1 MKFTS
6 RNFFYST
13 GLLLL
18 AGALN
23 LQAANIFK
31 TVTTTMSAST
41 DWSTTDG
48 GATGVAPSS
57 SSVGEFGATP
67 TAAELATMT
76 LGGATTLA
84 GLQFDATMQ
93 GPLTIAS
100 GSTLTLGAASTTALV
115 MASGSPN
122 VTINCGMAEGNNSQ
136 TWTVTSAGATLTVP
150 SPGFGTATWTFAGA
164 GNFNFCPGSIQ
175 TGNGTGNILITT
187 TGSFSVNDISKQKSS
202 STTSTVPTATSPVA
216 ASASGGLVISGAG
229 STVNISTLELNN
241 GGNGGDSGLVSAGNV
256 TVTNSVL
263 LGNSSSG
270 TRACYFQVSGGSFT
284 AATNTGTQ
292 MTIAENK
299 GSVQNTA
306 EFYVSGGSATVGKI
320 VFGAA
325 ADTVAN
331 SAWLIVDGSAA
342 NLFVG
347 SGGISKATTVAG
359 SANIGLTAGYLL
371 AAASWSSSLPMQL
384 AGTASAFNIVAAN
397 AVSSGTPYNIT
408 LSGVLSGVGS
418 INKGGGG
425 TLVLSGANTY
435 TGSNILSAGI
445 LNLGVAEVSG
455 TSGPLGKPTTPAGSI
470 YFNGGTLQYSGANN
484 YDYSSR
490 FSTAG
495 NQPISIG
502 VNGQSVTFGTAIQG
516 GGTALTLADA
526 LGGGVL
532 TLTAAN
538 TYTGNT
544 TINGGTL
551 NVNGSTASGS
561 AVTVNGGLLGGTGTV
576 GGSVTANTGGITPG
590 INGAGTLTL
599 GSSLTLGATSTNNF
613 GFTSS
618 SVNAQASVAGTLTLS
633 DTTEFNLYQAGG
645 TVAWTTPG
653 TFNLIQYGSLA
664 APLDSTWTTAS
675 SANPHINTPQPHLNY
690 AFGTDGGYLTLTI
703 SSSVNND
710 AWVTGD
716 FAGNWS
722 SPANWTAITGSAPP
736 QNAGDTAAF
745 DSDAAQYS
753 VTLDTPETVGNITFN
768 NPYSTVI
775 VTSGNTL
782 TLDNGGAASQ
792 VTVGAGAANVIQPP
806 VALNNNLT
814 ATVGGGDQ
822 LNLSGGLANG
832 VNGAVTL
839 TANGVGT
846 MILPV
851 ANTYGPPSANSVGTT
866 LTGGGTLQVG
876 NNGSLGTGALNVTG
890 SSTLQAGAAGL
901 NLANNVA
908 IGSSV
913 VATVDNNGNDFTLG
927 GIISGNGALTKIN
940 NGTLVLGGNNTYSG
954 NTMISGGVLSI
965 SSAANV
971 VDSPTIVLNGGDL
984 LANGSFGVNNNIS
997 IGASTAGL
1005 IDSDGTLTLNGVIA
1019 SGGSAN
1025 NLTVNSLGGTG
1036 TVILGATNTFNG
1048 TTVISAGTLQLASS
1062 NALENSTLN
1071 YSSGTLNLGTLTTLN
1086 LGGLSG
1092 TQNLGLGSA
1101 VLLTVGGNN
1110 ASTAYSG
1117 ALSGTSASLTK
1128 MGSGTLTL
1136 TGPNT
1141 YSGSTTINGGELEL
1155 STGGSITTT
1164 FLAGQGYLVDGGT
1177 LTVSGATT
1185 LNDAID
1191 FTESSGT
1198 VNFASSIGFVN
1209 TGDNGC
1215 VQITGGTFSAG
1226 SISLYRTASYT
1237 TAPTASAPVA
1247 ASTQNGLYVNGST
1260 ANVTLGSL
1268 TIGTGNS
1275 SASSRLDAGGLTI
1288 TNELLISDEGN
1299 RWNIFQV
1306 NGGNFTN
1313 LDTVNGIVL
1322 APNSAGA
1329 SDSAELYL
1337 SGGTTT
1343 ANKIAFGAISD
1354 TVTGTGWLFVNGG
1367 ASLYL
1372 GSGGIVMSNSH
1383 SYSAT
1388 IELTSG
1394 TLGATA
1400 DWSSMLPM
1408 NLNGGSGAN
1417 FTIQAADAS
1426 SVAHNISLGG
1436 VLSGAAGL
1444 AKTGNGVL
1452 SLGGVNTYSGATA
1465 VSNGTLVVDGSL
1477 ASSSVVTV
1485 TNATLGGIG
1494 TIGGATVLQPNSRL
1508 APGNGVTPNIP
1519 LTFSGTLTLDA
1530 TTTNL
1535 FNVNNTAGGA
1545 VNKVA
1550 VTGALTPDASTIHI
1564 VNSGTPLIPGNYPLV
1579 NYSGGVSGTSFHSTP
1594 VFDLGTAV
1602 HPASIVDDG
1611 SSHVS
1616 LVVPNAAPV
1625 VANIVTNNV
1634 TSGLTWKIAI
1644 SDLKTVAGWSDPDG
1658 DAVTLSTVA
1667 ASSFNGTNVTS
1678 DGTFIYYNGPVTSED
1693 YFTYTV
1699 TDPYGATAMGT
1710 VYVESVAGAGGSI
1723 QNTITDDSGH
1733 PTFSGSGI
1741 PGYTYGVESST
1752 TSVNGPWINAGT
1764 VTVGS
1769 NGSWSFT
1776 DAGQVNPPLIFYRLY
1791 YPYSADNPAQ

>member
-6 RNFFYST
+6 RNFFYFT

-67 TAAELATMT
+67 TSAELATMT

-100 GSTLTLGAASTTALV
+100 GNTLTLSPGTSTVTLEA
-115 MASGSPN
+115 GCPN
-122 VTINCGMAEGNNSQ
+122 VTINCAMAEANNSS
-136 TWTVTSAGATLTVP
+136 TWTVQSAGTTLTVP

-164 GNFNFCPGSIQ
+164 GNFNFYPGSIQ

-187 TGSFSVNDISKQKSS
+187 TGSFSVNDISKQKSG
-202 STTSTVPTATSPVA
+202 STTTTVPTATSPVA
-216 ASASGGLVISGAG
+216 ASSSGGLVISGSG

-241 GGNGGDSGLVSAGNV
+241 GGNGGDSGLVSAGTV

-299 GSVQNTA
+299 SGVQNTA
-306 EFYVSGGSATVGKI
+306 EFYVSGGSATIGKI

-371 AAASWSSSLPMQL
+371 AAANWSSSLPMQL

-408 LSGVLSGVGS
+408 LSGVLSGAGS
-418 INKGGGG
+418 ISKSGGG
-425 TLVLSGANTY
+425 TLTLSGANTY
-435 TGSNILSAGI
+435 TGTNILNAGTV
-445 LNLGVAEVSG
+445 NLGVAEVSG
-455 TSGPLGKPTTPAGSI
+455 TSGPLGKPATSAGSI
-470 YFNGGTLQYSGANN
+470 YFNGGTLQYSSANN
-484 YDYSSR
+484 NDYSAR
-490 FSTAG
+490 FPTSA
-495 NQPISIG
+495 NQPVSID
-502 VNGQSVTFGTAIQG
+502 VNGRSVTFATALTSSG
-516 GGTALTLADA
+516 GSLTLADST
-526 LGGGVL
+526 GGGVL
-532 TLTAAN
+532 TLTAGN

-551 NVNGSTASGS
+551 NVNGSGSTASGS
-561 AVTVNGGLLGGTGTV
+561 AVMVGGGLLGGSGTV
-576 GGSVTANTGGITPG
+576 NGAVTVNTGGIAPG
-590 INGAGTLTL
+590 VNGAGILTL

-645 TVAWTTPG
+645 TVAWSTPG
-653 TFNLIQYGSLA
+653 TYNLIQYGSIA
-664 APLDSTWTTAS
+664 AALDSTWTTAS
-675 SANPHINTPQPHLNY
+675 SANPHINNPQPHLNY
-690 AFGTDGGYLTLTI
+690 AFGTAGGYLTLTI

-710 AWVTGD
+710 NWVTGD
-716 FAGNWS
+716 FTGNWS
-722 SPANWTAITGSAPP
+722 NPANWTAITGSTPP
-736 QNAGDTAAF
+736 QNAGDSATF
-745 DSDAAQYS
+745 GSDTAQYL
-753 VTLDTPETVGNITFN
+753 VTLDTAETVGNLAFN
-768 NPYSTVI
+768 NSYSTVI

-792 VTVGAGAANVIQPP
+792 VTVDGGSANVIQTP

-822 LNLSGGLANG
+822 LALSGGLANG

-839 TANGVGT
+839 TANGAGT

-851 ANTYGPPSANSVGTT
+851 ANTYGPSSPNSVGTT

-890 SSTLQAGAAGL
+890 SSTLQVGAAGL

-913 VATVDNNGNDFTLG
+913 VATVDNNGNNFTLG

-954 NTMISGGVLSI
+954 NTMVSGGVLSI

-984 LANGSFGVNNNIS
+984 LANGSFSVNNNIS

-1110 ASTAYSG
+1110 ASTTYSG
-1117 ALSGTSASLTK
+1117 GLSGTSASLTK

-1141 YSGSTTINGGELEL
+1141 YSGSTTVNGGELEI

-1164 FLAGQGYLVDGGT
+1164 SLAGQGYLVDGGT

-1185 LNDAID
+1185 LNDAIAL
-1191 FTESSGT
+1191 TESSGT

-1215 VQITGGTFSAG
+1215 VQITGGSFSAA
-1226 SISLYRTASYT
+1226 SITLYRTASYS
-1237 TAPTASAPVA
+1237 TAPTASTPIA

-1313 LDTVNGIVL
+1313 LDTTNGIVL
-1322 APNSAGA
+1322 APNAGGG

-1354 TVTGTGWLFVNGG
+1354 TVTGTGWVFVNGG
-1367 ASLYL
+1367 ATLYL

-1388 IELTSG
+1388 VELTGG
-1394 TLGATA
+1394 TLGAIA

-1408 NLNGGSGAN
+1408 NLNGGSGVN
-1417 FTIQAADAS
+1417 FTIKAADAS

-1444 AKTGNGVL
+1444 TKTGNGVL
-1452 SLGGVNTYSGATA
+1452 TLGGVNTYSGPTS
-1465 VSNGTLVVDGSL
+1465 VSNGTLLVNGSL

-1485 TNATLGGIG
+1485 TNATIGGTG
-1494 TIGGATVLQPNSRL
+1494 TIGGATTLQPFSIL
-1508 APGNGVTPNIP
+1508 AAGNGASGTLN
-1519 LTFSGTLTLDA
+1519 FSGALTLDA
-1530 TTTNL
+1530 LSTNDFSVTT
-1535 FNVNNTAGGA
+1535 VGGA
-1545 VNKVA
+1545 LNKVA
-1550 VTGALTPDASTIHI
+1550 VTGALTPNGSVVSIT
-1564 VNSGTPLIPGNYPLV
+1564 SGTQLGLGTYTLFT
-1579 NYSGGVSGTSFHSTP
+1579 YSGGITGSFNAVP
-1594 VFDLGTAV
+1594 VFDVPPIHA
-1602 HPASIVDDG
+1602 AEAAIVDNG
-1611 SSHVS
+1611 AGQIN
-1616 LVVPNAAPV
+1616 LVVPNQPPV

-1644 SDLKTVAGWSDPDG
+1644 SDLKTAAGWSDPD
-1658 DAVTLSTVA
+1658 DDVVTLSSVA
-1667 ASSFNGTNVTS
+1667 ALSFGGTNVTS
-1678 DGTFIYYNGPVTSED
+1678 DGTFIYYNGPVTAED
-1693 YFTYTV
+1693 NFTYIV
-1699 TDPYGATAMGT
+1699 TDPYGATAIGT
-1710 VYVESVAGAGGSI
+1710 VYLEAVAGAGGSI

-1776 DAGQVNPPLIFYRLY
+1776 DANQVNPPLIFYRLY
-1791 YPYSADNPAQ
+1791 YPYSADNPPQ